1 MPWSLARGCFRTG
14 KLERSPARCP
24 RKTSLWRSGK
34 GPVWQ
39 VRQLMIFR
47 VGILFLFSFSD
58 TCVSRLCAAAA
69 AGSFSHPLFT
79 VSSKSLSCKERHHGW
94 DGTLDLNGCC
104 CRWVLWL
111 TVWAD
116 WLFCF
121 LLAIVSLFGCLLLSI
136 YFLLVLLV
144 FYYWC
149 IICLFSLQLFCVF
162 CLLLLLPF
170 FFFFFFASI
179 SLLVHCF
186 VAFIVC
192 LLCSWQVSGRFLSYF
207 ALFLSP

>member
-34 GPVWQ
+34 GSVWQ

-47 VGILFLFSFSD
+47 FGILFLFSFSD
-58 TCVSRLCAAAA
+58 TSVSRLC

-94 DGTLDLNGCC
+94 DGTLDLHGCC

-111 TVWAD
+111 IVSWLALLFLAGNSVIV
-116 WLFCF
+116 WLFAVVYIF
-121 LLAIVSLFGCLLLSI
+121 SL
-136 YFLLVLLV
+136 
-144 FYYWC
+144 YYWNF
-149 IICLFSLQLFCVF
+149 IIGALSAYSHCNFFVFSVC
-162 CLLLLLPF
+162 CCCCF
-170 FFFFFFASI
+170 FFFFFF
-179 SLLVHCF
+179 L
-186 VAFIVC
+186 
-192 LLCSWQVSGRFLSYF
+192 LLCPCWWLVFLFS
-207 ALFLSP
+207 